1 MSGSDT
7 AGNSA
12 AATGGDLRDGDLHL
26 VPTSGSPE
34 FTGFAVHRTGDRIGT
49 VALRHETADT
59 ASVRWNL
66 RSLAAMD
73 SARAVRLLIEYAF
86 DSMGLARIETRIA
99 ADDGNRIRI
108 ASMAGIRRE
117 GLIRNGGAGVLLM
130 GRLASDPPPYG
141 RDGFTAI
148 LNAGLPTKRVISQG
162 IVRDDDGRVLLCE
175 LTYKTAWDL
184 PGGVVEVGEAPE
196 AGLVREL
203 TEELDRTFTPR
214 GLLTVNWLPA
224 WRGWDDACVFVFDLG
239 TIRATEIDTMRLQ
252 QTEIRAVHWCTPD
265 DVRAYATEA
274 TVELL
279 EARGEGPLPNY
290 REAPPF
296 S

>member
-1 MSGSDT
+1 MSGSET
-7 AGNSA
+7 AGDSA
-12 AATGGDLRDGDLHL
+12 AATGRELRDGELHL
-26 VPTSGSPE
+26 VPTSGSSE
-34 FTGFAVHRTGDRIGT
+34 FTGYAVHRARDRIGT
-49 VALRHETADT
+49 VALRHETTDT

-66 RSLAAMD
+66 RSLPAMD
-73 SARAVRLLIEYAF
+73 SARAIRLLLDYAF
-86 DSMGLARIETRIA
+86 DSMGLSRVEARIA

-130 GRLASDPPPYG
+130 GRLASDPSPYG

-162 IVRDDDGRVLLCE
+162 ILRDDDGRVLLCE

-196 AGLVREL
+196 AGLIREL
-203 TEELDRTFTPR
+203 SEELDRTFRPR

-239 TIRATEIDTMRLQ
+239 TIPTGEIDSMRLQ
-252 QTEIRAVHWCTPD
+252 RSEIHAVRWCTPA
-265 DVRAYATEA
+265 DVRAHATEA

-279 EARGEGPLPNY
+279 EAWATEPLPNY